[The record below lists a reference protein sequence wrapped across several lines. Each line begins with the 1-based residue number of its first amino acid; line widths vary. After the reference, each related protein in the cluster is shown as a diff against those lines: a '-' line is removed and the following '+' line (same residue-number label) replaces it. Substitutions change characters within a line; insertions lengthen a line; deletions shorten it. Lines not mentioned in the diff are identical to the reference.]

1 MNTTIS
7 ISKETKGQIIEFGNK
22 GETYDEILIRILSS
36 IKERQLQDIFMNE
49 KDTVTVKDA
58 LDRAKQ
64 KWLK

>member
-7 ISKETKGQIIEFGNK
+7 ISKETKEQIIEFGDK
-22 GETYDEILIRILSS
+22 GETYDDILTRILTNV
-36 IKERQLQDIFMNE
+36 KERQLQYIFMNE

-58 LDRAKQ
+58 LNRAKQ